1 MVESA
6 EAKEINRKNWADE
19 EEDDNEAQD
28 QEIGDAAADKKQ
40 QEEVAKAEAAK
51 EAEAAAEEAKPSWKM
66 VSNEGRERNQF
77 GDFVVKKIEVKDPR
91 SQVA

>member
-6 EAKEINRKNWADE
+6 EANKELNRKNWADE

-28 QEIGDAAADKKQ
+28 QEIGDSAADQKQ
-40 QEEVAKAEAAK
+40 QQEAQK
-51 EAEAAAEEAKPSWKM
+51 EEAKEEAVEEVKPTWKM
-66 VSNEGRERNQF
+66 VSNDDRQRNQF

-91 SQVA
+91 S